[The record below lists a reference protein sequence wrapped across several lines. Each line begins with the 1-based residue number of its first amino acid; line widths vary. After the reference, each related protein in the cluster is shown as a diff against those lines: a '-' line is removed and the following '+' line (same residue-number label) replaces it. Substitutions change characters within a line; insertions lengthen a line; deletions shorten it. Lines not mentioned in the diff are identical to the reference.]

1 MKAQWFQVAGKRIK
15 LSHEKAKVASVL
27 DCQEQLLFWQE
38 QLTTN
43 MTFVHF
49 HFMLQH
55 SKLCRV
61 LQYLVDEADSR
72 SLAAIEEVNVNNL
85 QFLQSDIEGFELT
98 VVPVQW
104 DHFEQAVIQPQAYH
118 TALWVYDTDDSCF

>member
-1 MKAQWFQVAGKRIK
+1 
-15 LSHEKAKVASVL
+15 
-27 DCQEQLLFWQE
+27 
-38 QLTTN
+38 

-55 SKLCRV
+55 SKSCWV
-61 LQYLVDEADSR
+61 LQYLVDEADSW
-72 SLAAIEEVNVNNL
+72 SLAAIQEVNVNNL

-104 DHFEQAVIQPQAYH
+104 DHFEQAVIQPQTDH
-118 TALWVYDTDDSCF
+118 TALWVYDTDDSCFWRTPNTILQRVFISFKR

>member
-1 MKAQWFQVAGKRIK
+1 
-15 LSHEKAKVASVL
+15 
-27 DCQEQLLFWQE
+27 
-38 QLTTN
+38 

-49 HFMLQH
+49 HFTLQH
-55 SKLCRV
+55 SKSCWV

-72 SLAAIEEVNVNNL
+72 SLAAIQEVNVNNL

-104 DHFEQAVIQPQAYH
+104 NHFEQAVIEPQADH
-118 TALWVYDTDDSCF
+118 TALWVYDTDDSCFWGTSNTILQRVFIYFKQ